1 MLSNLGPLFKTV
13 FRETERTDARL
24 EIRREEKQNNHKNKG
39 RDKDTGEDNALWEDS
54 TGVSVTAL
62 RTFLIGFLREKGG
75 QSMPLGQAE
84 HPAQMASGEQG
95 DLAAPSSA
103 VAARAAQ
110 AYGATA
116 AHTHHVQPPSPQET
130 DDLASLLESDEVRA
144 IHRLI
149 TELVILERAGVET
162 LTFQLNGT
170 FLDSVAEA
178 VRVERTMRG
187 I

>member
-1 MLSNLGPLFKTV
+1 MMA
-13 FRETERTDARL
+13 ET
-24 EIRREEKQNNHKNKG
+24 
-39 RDKDTGEDNALWEDS
+39 
-54 TGVSVTAL
+54 
-62 RTFLIGFLREKGG
+62 
-75 QSMPLGQAE
+75 
-84 HPAQMASGEQG
+84 
-95 DLAAPSSA
+95 
-103 VAARAAQ
+103 AARNDVDL
-110 AYGATA
+110 YG
-116 AHTHHVQPPSPQET
+116 EY
-130 DDLASLLESDEVRA
+130 EGA